1 MSRIRRK
8 GFTLV
13 EILVTTVVIAV
24 LAAIVI
30 PAMAKQVTAGDPA
43 RMASD
48 LNNLKTGIE
57 VFSNNVRPKFPND
70 VDDLVNPIDAVADI
84 GKDLTS
90 YTATQVANWKGPYV
104 EWSMSDATI
113 NASTAATAFRTAN
126 GYAILNGFLLC
137 DGSQTAGGCSGSTG
151 NRFVTIQ
158 VANVAL
164 ADFTRLNDVIDGTE
178 TVASGTGLVRYDG
191 TTTGNVYYLA
201 TPYQAP

>member
-1 MSRIRRK
+1 MKKVQRK

-57 VFSNNVRPKFPND
+57 VFGNNVRPRFPRD
-70 VDDLVNPIDAVADI
+70 IDDLVNPIDATADI
-84 GKDLTS
+84 GIDGAS
-90 YTATQVANWKGPYV
+90 YTTVQVENWKGPYV
-104 EWSMSDATI
+104 EWSISDPVTA
-113 NASTAATAFRTAN
+113 ASAAATAFRTAN
-126 GYAILNGFLLC
+126 GYPVVNGFSLC
-137 DGSQTAGGCSGSTG
+137 DGSTSFLGCYPTLTNPYVSIRLSA
-151 NRFVTIQ
+151 
-158 VANVAL
+158 VAS
-164 ADFTRLNDVIDGTE
+164 ADFLRLNSVIDGNE
-178 TVASGTGLVRYDG
+178 TYPSSTGLVRFDG
-191 TTTGNVYYLA
+191 TNIYYLS